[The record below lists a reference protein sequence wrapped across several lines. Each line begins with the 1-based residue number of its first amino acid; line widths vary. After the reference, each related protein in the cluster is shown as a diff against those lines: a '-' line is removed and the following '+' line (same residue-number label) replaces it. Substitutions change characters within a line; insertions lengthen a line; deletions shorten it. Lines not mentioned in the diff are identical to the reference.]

1 MISVKKDYF
10 ILFQIYTELRF
21 KGDYMNI
28 KKLKRILKRKG
39 IAEYHYRICEK
50 GIDDDKINLDY
61 EDGKWIVYYSER
73 GKVFDKKIFD
83 SESEA
88 CEEALAQIIYIYD

>member
-1 MISVKKDYF
+1 
-10 ILFQIYTELRF
+10 
-21 KGDYMNI
+21 MNI
-28 KKLKRILKRKG
+28 RKLKKILKKKG